1 MIGLGVR
8 NLLGVIVVL
17 LMVLILARVVVSWVD
32 PRGRSEMSR
41 FVIAWTEPIL
51 GPVRRAL
58 PSTGGLDF
66 SPMLVLIVLGVLVRM
81 LGV

>member
-1 MIGLGVR
+1 VIGLGAR
-8 NLLGVIVVL
+8 SLLGVLVLL
-17 LMVLILARVVVSWVD
+17 LMVLVLARVVVSWVD

-41 FVIAWTEPIL
+41 LVITLSEPIL

-66 SPMLVLIVLGVLVRM
+66 SPMLVLIVLGVLVRA